1 MPDAAWAVSV
11 HPPSSSRKMGQP
23 PVLTSSNRISTL
35 LQRFACARLS
45 QSCLSKSCSDFSA
58 TFTTIAFDVARSYMW
73 PQGLPQHLATSR
85 RLGYELLGSAPLG
98 DRRPTCAVLMIRV
111 LSLVFDLA
119 FFTSLAVLILG
130 GVENQFVLLP
140 TALVLSGVVVQAILL
155 RRFRPTQGGPSVFPF
170 ISRRKATGV
179 ETKNCRYCN
188 RVISADARI
197 CRFCL
202 TEVEVDPAL
211 YEVAAPGR

>member
-1 MPDAAWAVSV
+1 MAFVTSPRYDRVK
-11 HPPSSSRKMGQP
+11 R
-23 PVLTSSNRISTL
+23 PV
-35 LQRFACARLS
+35 
-45 QSCLSKSCSDFSA
+45 
-58 TFTTIAFDVARSYMW
+58 
-73 PQGLPQHLATSR
+73 QHLATSR

-140 TALVLSGVVVQAILL
+140 TALVLSGVIVQAILL

-188 RVISADARI
+188 RVISADRT
-197 CRFCL
+197 RS
-202 TEVEVDPAL
+202 
-211 YEVAAPGR
+211 